1 MRSLLPLPPYSAEML
16 QLHHRQ
22 IQMNWI
28 SYYLGNHPRRVLL
41 TVFCVLIPLLSYFL
55 IYPLEIECDIR
66 RGFANKHGHAVEEL
80 TKFSNFYNIS
90 VGGLEIWG
98 ILARNKSTDKDLK
111 INLKLLNEID
121 ELHQYV
127 WNYTTEYKGETIR
140 FKDLSSEDINYVF
153 NYYRRLLAIDWMP
166 SVNLSYPL
174 ASAFG
179 HSFYLGS
186 QFFGVN
192 RGEESKVGPIKTSQ
206 FVALWYMS
214 KAETFEQKQKLQAVQ
229 LGIFKKSA
237 EKPNDLLFDFEMF
250 GDQVANSEML
260 RGTLT
265 TVKLFFIGGCLM
277 VAFMACTFT
286 ELTVFSKIMLII
298 GAIGSPIAATG
309 ACFAILG
316 WVGHP
321 FNSIMCITPFLILG
335 IGVDDAFLLLNC
347 WRREES
353 KEKSAK
359 EAQNQLARVIREISP
374 SMAITSLTNTLAF
387 GVGFLAPTPQMSS
400 FCLGTALAIVLDFLL
415 EFLIFV
421 PCMVLFY
428 EKKPKSEVKNE
439 KRIEAENKV
448 DLQEASISTATFNWR
463 SFTGLLLSV
472 PGRFLVILLYLSIF
486 TATYLG
492 VTRMEST
499 FDPSK
504 TFPSDS
510 KLVDSLASF
519 TSIQEEY
526 SPLNFLSNVPDLQ
539 NDTDVAIFEEMIHRL
554 ENREGC
560 YGNTASHNIYRDYKE
575 YLNYT
580 KSEEKNYNQLEK
592 FLKGRV
598 MDDGGTIKWHKEGND
613 TVIDLIN
620 FVVVCQGRSSWSERA
635 VNVEKTRQILVDYP
649 QYNITLFDYDG
660 TIYDLIITVKG
671 ELVKSL
677 AITFTCMTIACFVI
691 MPSFVAPTIASVATV
706 SISFCLIGFLSIWGQ
721 NLDPVT
727 MIDVIMAIGFSVDY
741 SAHVC
746 YHYYCAREQNLGSK
760 QEVITQVLQ
769 AVGRPVIEASL
780 TTLLCMAPLFV
791 VPVYMIQSFA
801 KTVTLVTTFGL
812 LHGLFFLPVVL
823 YFIPLNTPKHSLPT
837 FTPSTQPLVALEE
850 DEK

>member
-1 MRSLLPLPPYSAEML
+1 
-16 QLHHRQ
+16 
-22 IQMNWI
+22 MNWI

-41 TVFCVLIPLLSYFL
+41 AVFCILVPLLSYFL

-66 RGFANKHGHAVEEL
+66 RGFANKHGGAVEEL

-98 ILARNKSTDKDLK
+98 VLARNKSTEDDLR

-121 ELHQYV
+121 QLHQYV

-153 NYYRRLLAIDWMP
+153 NYYRKLLAIEWMP
-166 SVNLSYPL
+166 GVNLSYPL
-174 ASAFG
+174 ATAFG

-192 RGEESKVGPIKTSQ
+192 NGQESKNGPIKTAK

-237 EKPNDLLFDFEMF
+237 ERPNNLSFDLEMF

-286 ELTVFSKIMLII
+286 ELTFFSKCMLII

-400 FCLGTALAIVLDFLL
+400 FCLGTALAIVLDFIF

-428 EKKPKSEVKNE
+428 EKKPAIEIKDA
-439 KRIEAENKV
+439 KRNEAENGREEEKSDV
-448 DLQEASISTATFNWR
+448 STIRLSWR
-463 SFTGLLLSV
+463 SFTSCLLSV
-472 PGRFLVILLYLSIF
+472 PGRTVVVILYLCIF

-492 VTRMEST
+492 VARMETT

-510 KLVDSLASF
+510 LLVDSLASF

-526 SPLNFLSNVPDLQ
+526 SPINFLSNVPDLQ
-539 NDTDVAIFEEMIHRL
+539 DDTQVEIFEEMIHRL

-560 YGNTASHNIYRDYKE
+560 YGDLASHNMYRDYKE
-575 YLNYT
+575 YLNYS
-580 KSEEKNYNQLEK
+580 KIEEKNYNHLES
-592 FLKGRV
+592 FLKTREMADV
-598 MDDGGTIKWHKEGND
+598 GTIKYHHEGND
-613 TVIDLIN
+613 TIIDLVN
-620 FVVVCQGRSSWSERA
+620 FVVVCQGRRSWSERA

-649 QYNITLFDYDG
+649 QFNITLFDYDG

-746 YHYYCAREQNLGSK
+746 YHYYCAREQDLGSK
-760 QEVITQVLQ
+760 QEVITRVLQ

-823 YFIPLNTPKHSLPT
+823 YFIPLSKPKHSLPT

-850 DEK
+850 EEK

>member
-1 MRSLLPLPPYSAEML
+1 ML
-16 QLHHRQ
+16 RQQRQ

-28 SYYLGNHPRRVLL
+28 SYYLGNHPRCVLFS
-41 TVFCVLIPLLSYFL
+41 VFCVLIPLLSYFV

-98 ILARNKSTDKDLK
+98 VLARNKTTDTDLH

-121 ELHQYV
+121 QLHQFV
-127 WNYTTEYKGETIR
+127 WNYTTQYKQETIR

-153 NYYRRLLAIDWMP
+153 NYYRKLLAIEWMP
-166 SVNLSYPL
+166 GVNLSYPL
-174 ASAFG
+174 AEAFG
-179 HSFYLGS
+179 HPFYLGN

-192 RGEESKVGPIKTSQ
+192 NGQASKAGPIKTAK

-237 EKPNDLLFDFEMF
+237 ERPNNLQFDFEMF

-286 ELTVFSKIMLII
+286 ELTIFSKCMLIA
-298 GAIGSPIAATG
+298 GAIGSPLAATG

-347 WRREES
+347 WRREEG
-353 KEKSAK
+353 KDKSAK
-359 EAQNQLARVIREISP
+359 QAENQLARVIREISP
-374 SMAITSLTNTLAF
+374 SMAITSLTNTMAF

-428 EKKPKSEVKNE
+428 KKKPEIIAIENEEFANE
-439 KRIEAENKV
+439 KTEKRSETSTGKYSRI
-448 DLQEASISTATFNWR
+448 NWKC
-463 SFTGLLLSV
+463 FTNLLLSV
-472 PGRFLVILLYLSIF
+472 PGRVLVIILYFSIF
-486 TATYLG
+486 TASYFG
-492 VTRMEST
+492 VAKMEKT

-519 TSIQEEY
+519 TSIQVEY
-526 SPLNFLSNVPDLQ
+526 SPLNFLSSVPDLK
-539 NDTDVAIFEEMIHRL
+539 NDTDVANFNEMLHKLEFREE
-554 ENREGC
+554 C
-560 YGNTASHNIYRDYKE
+560 YGDVGSHNMYRDYVQF
-575 YLNYT
+575 LNYSNIT
-580 KSEEKNYNQLEK
+580 DKSYNHLEK
-592 FLKGRV
+592 FLKGRGMADV
-598 MDDGGTIKWHKEGND
+598 GTIKYHKEGND
-613 TVIDLIN
+613 TIIDMIN
-620 FVVVCQGRSSWSERA
+620 FVVVCQGREKWAERA
-635 VNVEKTRQILVDYP
+635 VNVEKTRQILVDYSD
-649 QYNITLFDYDG
+649 YNITLFDYDG

-746 YHYYCAREQNLGSK
+746 YHYYCAREQHLGSK
-760 QEVITQVLQ
+760 HEVITSVLQ
-769 AVGRPVIEASL
+769 AVGRPVVEASL

-801 KTVTLVTTFGL
+801 KTVTLVTSFGL

-823 YFIPLNTPKHSLPT
+823 YFIPLNAQKHSLPSY
-837 FTPSTQPLVALEE
+837 TPSTQPLVSLVE

>member
-1 MRSLLPLPPYSAEML
+1 MRSLLLPPYSSEMFRS
-16 QLHHRQ
+16 HHPH

-41 TVFCVLIPLLSYFL
+41 AVFCILVPLLSYFL

-66 RGFANKHGHAVEEL
+66 RGFANKHGGAVEEL

-98 ILARNKSTDKDLK
+98 VLARNKSIEDDLR

-121 ELHQYV
+121 QLHQYV

-153 NYYRRLLAIDWMP
+153 NYYRKLLAIEWMP
-166 SVNLSYPL
+166 GVNLSYPL
-174 ASAFG
+174 ATAFG

-192 RGEESKVGPIKTSQ
+192 NGQESKNGPIKTAK

-237 EKPNDLLFDFEMF
+237 ERPNNLSFDLEMF

-286 ELTVFSKIMLII
+286 ELTFFSKCMLII

-353 KEKSAK
+353 KEKSSK

-400 FCLGTALAIVLDFLL
+400 FCLGTALAIVLDFIF
-415 EFLIFV
+415 EFMIFV

-428 EKKPKSEVKNE
+428 EKKPVIEVKDA
-439 KRIEAENKV
+439 KRNEAENVKEEEKSDV
-448 DLQEASISTATFNWR
+448 STNKFSWR
-463 SFTGLLLSV
+463 SFTSCLLSV
-472 PGRFLVILLYLSIF
+472 PGRTLVVFLYLCIF

-492 VTRMEST
+492 VARMETT

-510 KLVDSLASF
+510 LLVDSLASF

-526 SPLNFLSNVPDLQ
+526 SPINFLSNVPDLQ
-539 NDTDVAIFEEMIHRL
+539 NDTQVEIFEEMIHRL

-560 YGNTASHNIYRDYKE
+560 YGDLASHNMYRDYKE
-575 YLNYT
+575 YLNYS
-580 KSEEKNYNQLEK
+580 KIEEKNYNHLEA
-592 FLKGRV
+592 FLKTRGMADV
-598 MDDGGTIKWHKEGND
+598 GTIKWHNEGND
-613 TVIDLIN
+613 TIIDLVN
-620 FVVVCQGRSSWSERA
+620 FVVVCQGRRSWSERA

-649 QYNITLFDYDG
+649 QFNITLFDYDG

-746 YHYYCAREQNLGSK
+746 YHYYCAREQDLGSK
-760 QEVITQVLQ
+760 QEVITRVLQ

-823 YFIPLNTPKHSLPT
+823 YFIPLNKPKHSLPT

-850 DEK
+850 EEK

>member
-1 MRSLLPLPPYSAEML
+1 MRSPPFTSEILRAHAY
-16 QLHHRQ
+16 

-41 TVFCVLIPLLSYFL
+41 AVLCTLVPLLSYFL
-55 IYPLEIECDIR
+55 IYPLEIECDVR

-98 ILARNKSTDKDLK
+98 VLARNKSLDDDMH
-111 INLKLLNEID
+111 INLKLLNEMD
-121 ELHQYV
+121 RLHEFV

-140 FKDLSSEDINYVF
+140 FRDLSTEDINYVF
-153 NYYRRLLAIDWMP
+153 NYYRKLLAIEWLPGID
-166 SVNLSYPL
+166 LSYPL

-192 RGEESKVGPIKTSQ
+192 NQQISKKGPIKTAK

-214 KAETFEQKQKLQAVQ
+214 KAETFEEKQKLQAIQ
-229 LGIFKKSA
+229 LGIFRKSA
-237 EKPNDLLFDFEMF
+237 EGFSDLYNFEMF

-265 TVKLFFIGGCLM
+265 TVKLFIIGGMLM
-277 VAFMACTFT
+277 ITFMAFTFND
-286 ELTVFSKIMLII
+286 LTLFSKCMLIL
-298 GAIGSPIAATG
+298 GAIGSPLAATG

-316 WVGHP
+316 WLGHP

-347 WRREES
+347 WRRED
-353 KEKSAK
+353 KKDPTIKSAK
-359 EAQNQLARVIREISP
+359 DAENQLARVVREISP

-387 GVGFLAPTPQMSS
+387 GVGFLSPTPQMSS
-400 FCLGTALAIVLDFLL
+400 FCLGTALAIVLDFLF

-421 PCMVLFY
+421 PCMVMFY
-428 EKKPKSEVKNE
+428 EKKRVE
-439 KRIEAENKV
+439 KPNGGEKLEKELEPPTESRF
-448 DLQEASISTATFNWR
+448 SWR
-463 SFTGLLLSV
+463 GFTKWLLST
-472 PGRFLVILLYLSIF
+472 PGRALVVLLYASIF
-486 TATYLG
+486 TASYLG
-492 VTRMEST
+492 AANMEST
-499 FDPSK
+499 FDPTK

-510 KLVDSLASF
+510 KLVDSLLSF
-519 TSIQEEY
+519 TTIQQEY
-526 SPLNFLSNVPDLQ
+526 SPLNFLSKVPDLK
-539 NDTDVAIFEEMIHRL
+539 NETDVATFETLLHRL
-554 ENREGC
+554 EYREGC
-560 YGNTASHNIYRDYKE
+560 YGTVGSHNMYRDYTQF
-575 YLNYT
+575 LNLSNT
-580 KSEEKNYNQLEK
+580 TEKSYDRLEE
-592 FLKGRV
+592 FLRGRG
-598 MDDGGTIKWHKEGND
+598 MADKDTIKFHKENNE
-613 TVIDLIN
+613 TVVDLIN
-620 FVVVCQGRSSWSERA
+620 FVVVCQGRPSWSERA
-635 VNVEKTRQILVDYP
+635 VNVEKTRQILADFP

-660 TIYDLIITVKG
+660 TVYDLIITVKG

-691 MPSFVAPTIASVATV
+691 MPSFVAPTIASIATV
-706 SISFCLIGFLSIWGQ
+706 SISFFLIGFLSIWGQ

-746 YHYYCAREQNLGSK
+746 YHYYCARK
-760 QEVITQVLQ
+760 QELYSKNEMITRVLQ

-791 VPVYMIQSFA
+791 VPVYMIRSFA

-823 YFIPLNTPKHSLPT
+823 YFIPLDPPKHSLPS
-837 FTPSTQPLVALEE
+837 FTPSTQPLVLQDDEE
-850 DEK
+850 K